1 METKPHDHLAI
12 HPPSRISN
20 PSIYPPHFP
29 IPLYIPCSTHIPSPS
44 SCPLHFLSQTPHSLS
59 SPSSSSI
66 PLDSATQPC
75 YIIYQGLVGGC
86 VPFAAATSMRGVVA
100 VLNRVPAKV
109 REDHGSQVVSE
120 DRTSTAGIK
129 TVVSGVRLVF
139 GV

>member
-1 METKPHDHLAI
+1 
-12 HPPSRISN
+12 
-20 PSIYPPHFP
+20 
-29 IPLYIPCSTHIPSPS
+29 
-44 SCPLHFLSQTPHSLS
+44 
-59 SPSSSSI
+59 
-66 PLDSATQPC
+66 
-75 YIIYQGLVGGC
+75 